1 MKAKVLEGITKNKV
15 KDFREAKAWGI
26 TELAKE
32 AGITYQTISKMEK
45 GLPTK
50 RLSQLKVA
58 KALGKSHEEIFPN
71 NPKS

>member
-1 MKAKVLEGITKNKV
+1 MKAKVIKGIVKNKV

-45 GLPTK
+45 
-50 RLSQLKVA
+50 
-58 KALGKSHEEIFPN
+58 EIGRA
-71 NPKS
+71 SCRERV